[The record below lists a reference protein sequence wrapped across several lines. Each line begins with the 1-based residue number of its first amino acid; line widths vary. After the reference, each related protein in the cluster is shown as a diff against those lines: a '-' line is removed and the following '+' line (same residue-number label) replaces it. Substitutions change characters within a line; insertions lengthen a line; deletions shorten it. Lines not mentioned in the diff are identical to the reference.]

1 MPLLNLPTQLDG
13 DVLNVAMAQKPVAMD
28 ALGSFDFAQSVG
40 SINRLNGANYQGSYR
55 KDIWGMNQQDP
66 SGFYSETETR
76 ESLGGVG
83 LYDGMALPDH
93 FLRNYYDQVRNL
105 MSWKGSV
112 ANEKQSRDLN

>member
-1 MPLLNLPTQLDG
+1 
-13 DVLNVAMAQKPVAMD
+13 MAQKPVAMD

-55 KDIWGMNQQDP
+55 KEIWGMNQQDP

-93 FLRNYYDQVRNL
+93 FLRQYYDQVRNL